1 MQRRAVRRRRSGV
14 AGSKKQRCS
23 TEKRQQGVAWARSG
37 GAAPSLEEAGPRCGQ
52 VTVGV
57 VQTLPTSLSSR
68 GMWSIN
74 SVGGADATQELLLTE
89 DAICPEFVLME
100 DRSTPAAF
108 GTVQEVE
115 PGSTS

>member
-1 MQRRAVRRRRSGV
+1 
-14 AGSKKQRCS
+14 
-23 TEKRQQGVAWARSG
+23 
-37 GAAPSLEEAGPRCGQ
+37 
-52 VTVGV
+52 
-57 VQTLPTSLSSR
+57 
-68 GMWSIN
+68 MWSIN